1 MSKFAQERLEEM
13 DTQLTQYDELAI
25 RHRAAFA
32 AFRSIF
38 VDKNP
43 QPQPTPVEADS
54 LFVPIALVVM
64 IIASVF
70 VSGSRT
76 IVEFG
81 GGFVG
86 VMAFL
91 MLEGAIVAYAFY
103 RTRRNFTEER
113 LETVRKMANFG
124 LGLAFTVAV
133 AANIHSVLKEKG
145 VQVAE
150 GINTAI
156 LIMVGVS
163 APTLAFISGD
173 IMAVESKANG
183 VKSRKAKLEDEE
195 NLRQWNEALNA
206 AWAREKGRWGV
217 KVEVENPTFSNG
229 IPLESNGM
237 LPAKSSL
244 GHKKVPDASKRV
256 AEYFAQNPE
265 AINGNPLEIA
275 SQLQVGKSTVYN
287 YLKAFKSDQK

>member
-1 MSKFAQERLEEM
+1 MSES
-13 DTQLTQYDELAI
+13 QLSQYDELAI

-32 AFRSIF
+32 AFSSIYE
-38 VDKNP
+38 DKNP
-43 QPQPTPVEADS
+43 PPKPTPVEADS

-86 VMAFL
+86 IMAFL

-145 VQVAE
+145 VQVAD
-150 GINTAI
+150 GVNTII

-173 IMAVESKANG
+173 IMAVESKANS
-183 VKSRKAKLEDEE
+183 VKARKAKEVDDANMTVYLEGK
-195 NLRQWNEALNA
+195 NA
-206 AWAREKGRWGV
+206 AWAREKSKWGV
-217 KVEVENPTFSNG
+217 KVEVENMPQPRLEAENTVNSRILQSNTRFT
-229 IPLESNGM
+229 PSRKLQLALDWFESNPGHLAEESRKLAEIIGVSHTTVNKAQRM
-237 LPAKSSL
+237 LRNEDNS
-244 GHKKVPDASKRV
+244 
-256 AEYFAQNPE
+256 
-265 AINGNPLEIA
+265 
-275 SQLQVGKSTVYN
+275 
-287 YLKAFKSDQK
+287 

>member
-1 MSKFAQERLEEM
+1 M
-13 DTQLTQYDELAI
+13 DNQISQFDEIAV
-25 RHRAAFA
+25 RHKAAYAAFS
-32 AFRSIF
+32 SIYE
-38 VDKNP
+38 DKFP
-43 QPQPTPVEADS
+43 PPAPSAVEADS

-64 IIASVF
+64 IIASVL

-76 IVEFG
+76 IIEFG

-86 VMAFL
+86 LMAFA

-103 RTRRNFTEER
+103 RTRRNFTEGR

-124 LGLAFTVAV
+124 LSLAFTVAV
-133 AANIHSVLKEKG
+133 AANIHSVLKERG
-145 VQVAE
+145 VQIADGV
-150 GINTAI
+150 NTII
-156 LIMVGVS
+156 LVMVGIS

-183 VKSRKAKLEDEE
+183 VKARKTRDEDAEKLAVWKAVKDET
-195 NLRQWNEALNA
+195 WK
-206 AWAREKGRWGV
+206 REKSRWGI
-217 KVEVENPTFSNG
+217 KIEVDVQRFPME

-256 AEYFAQNPE
+256 AEFFAENPD
-265 AINGNPLEIA
+265 AVNGNPLEIA
-275 SQLQVGKSTVYN
+275 AQLQVGKSTVYN
-287 YLKAFKSDQK
+287 YLKAHKGN